1 MRRLMIMI
9 AGLLML
15 AGGAQAARCQ
25 ISPQAAAQMRDMVNQ
40 QRAAKGLPKLST
52 DERLTQAAQAH
63 ACDMARKGYFSHRGA
78 NGSTTMSRVKKLGYR
93 ACLSAENISYG
104 WPDTGRAMQ
113 DLMQSSGHRANILR
127 KQARA
132 IGIGVV
138 PKQGKAGPWYV
149 QVFAA
154 PC

>member
-1 MRRLMIMI
+1 MRE
-9 AGLLML
+9 
-15 AGGAQAARCQ
+15 
-25 ISPQAAAQMRDMVNQ
+25 MVNQ
-40 QRAAKGLPKLST
+40 QRTAKGLPKLST

-63 ACDMARKGYFSHRGA
+63 ACDMARKGYFSHRGV